1 MPSFLASKVAPCCDR
16 LAKCVNASLIGFL
29 LFATALFTTA
39 LSTPAA
45 SAQADDWPGFHGLG
59 IAGVL
64 PDARLPEGWEK
75 QAYRWTFDLKTRDVG
90 SMAIQNGRV
99 YLLSMSPAKPS
110 IRLISI
116 NLGSG
121 KVNWTREFPHAK
133 NHLHSRNT
141 LASSTPATDGQHV
154 YVAHSD
160 RQHTWLRCLDHQG
173 NEIWQRDFGMAQSQ
187 HGFGVSPTVH
197 GETVVLNFSQQADR
211 VENGQ
216 PGTSRMIAVH
226 RSTGETIWQT
236 PVTSTRVCYGTPAIR
251 DGKVICANTGDGIY
265 ALSLETGKMLW
276 RLPVFKMRCVSSP
289 VVAGDLAIGS
299 SGSGG
304 GGNHLV
310 AVRMPASETDT
321 PQEVYRIEKAAPYVP
336 TSVVHDG
343 MLFTIDDKGIAS
355 CYDVATG
362 NLRWTSRIGGT
373 YSASPIVLG
382 DKVLVI
388 NLDGEATV
396 LRAAG
401 KFEKLS
407 EINLGGPVGATP
419 AYANGRLLLRV
430 GTELR
435 CL

>member
-1 MPSFLASKVAPCCDR
+1 MPSFLASKVATCCDR
-16 LAKCVNASLIGFL
+16 LAKCVCANLVGFILCSGALTANAVP
-29 LFATALFTTA
+29 AT
-39 LSTPAA
+39 
-45 SAQADDWPGFHGLG
+45 ADDWPGFHGLR

-64 PDARLPEGWEK
+64 PDAQLPEGLEK
-75 QAYRWTFDLKTRDVG
+75 QSYRWTVDLKTRDVG

-99 YLLSMSPAKPS
+99 YLLSMSPAKQTL
-110 IRLISI
+110 RLISI
-116 NLGSG
+116 NLRTGN
-121 KVNWTREFPHAK
+121 VNWTREFPHAK

-141 LASSTPATDGQHV
+141 LASSTPATDSRYV
-154 YVAHSD
+154 YIAHSD

-173 NEIWQRDFGMAQSQ
+173 NEVWQRDFGVAQSQ

-216 PGTSRMIAVH
+216 PGTSRVIAVN

-236 PVTSTRVCYGTPAIR
+236 PVTSTRVCYGTPVIR

-289 VVAGDLAIGS
+289 VVVGDLAIGS

-310 AVRMPASETDT
+310 AVRMPSGQTDA

-336 TSVVHDG
+336 TSVAHNG

-355 CYDVATG
+355 CFDVATG
-362 NLRWTSRIGGT
+362 DVQWTKRIGGT
-373 YSASPIVLG
+373 YSASPILLG

-396 LRAAG
+396 LRAART
-401 KFEKLS
+401 FEKLS

-419 AYANGRLLLRV
+419 AYADGRLLLRV

>member
-1 MPSFLASKVAPCCDR
+1 MPAFPPSLVASDGDQQPHRFAKHVLAGLFG
-16 LAKCVNASLIGFL
+16 LALVCSVS
-29 LFATALFTTA
+29 
-39 LSTPAA
+39 PAH
-45 SAQADDWPGFHGLG
+45 ADDWPGFHGLG

-64 PDARLPEGWEK
+64 PEARLPEGWEK
-75 QAYRWTFDLKTRDVG
+75 QSYRWTVDLKTRDVG

-99 YLLSMSPAKPS
+99 YLLSMSAAKQA
-110 IRLISI
+110 IRLMSFD
-116 NLGSG
+116 LQSG
-121 KVNWTREFPHAK
+121 KVNWSREFPQAK

-141 LASSTPATDGQHV
+141 LASSTPATDGQYV
-154 YVAHSD
+154 YIAHSD

-173 NEIWQRDFGMAQSQ
+173 NEVWQRDFGVAQSQ

-197 GETVVLNFSQQADR
+197 GDVVVLNFSQQAER
-211 VENGQ
+211 VESGQ
-216 PGTSRMIAVH
+216 PGTSRIIAVN

-236 PVTSTRVCYGTPAIR
+236 PVTSTRVCYGTPVIR

-304 GGNHLV
+304 GGNHMV
-310 AVRMPASETDT
+310 AVRMPTNDSDT

-336 TSVVHDG
+336 TSIVHDG
-343 MLFTIDDKGIAS
+343 MLFSIDDKGIAS
-355 CYDVATG
+355 CFDVATG
-362 NLRWTSRIGGT
+362 DVQWNSRIGGT
-373 YSASPIVLG
+373 YSASPILLG

-396 LRAAG
+396 FRAARQ
-401 KFEKLS
+401 FEKLS
-407 EINLGGPVGATP
+407 KINLGGPVGATP